1 MGIELAA
8 PVYSSLSSVFFN
20 TNANMSWQP
29 YIDDHL
35 LQALPQGGSLTHAAI
50 FGQDGNAW
58 ANSPEFPV
66 PDPAYVKKL
75 VAAIDDAGALGDAGL
90 KFGEIKYIMV
100 QGETGAVIRGKRGQG
115 GVIIKKTT
123 TALLI
128 GIYSEGVQPGDCNVL
143 VENLGDY
150 LIGRGM

>member
-20 TNANMSWQP
+20 TNTNMSWQP

-100 QGETGAVIRGKRGQG
+100 QGETGAVIRGERGVLSSRRRRPLSLLVSTVRVCSQA
-115 GVIIKKTT
+115 
-123 TALLI
+123 TATCWL
-128 GIYSEGVQPGDCNVL
+128 
-143 VENLGDY
+143 
-150 LIGRGM
+150 